1 MFNLTITDLKRS
13 TWLEKHNLVAL
24 TKRFYESR
32 SYQVLQ
38 FTSHSLLVLNLPTDK

>member
-1 MFNLTITDLKRS
+1 MKRS
-13 TWLEKHNLVAL
+13 TLLEKHNLVAL

-32 SYQVLQ
+32 SYRILK